1 MWLYRTG
8 YLEVKRE
15 RFPSPHITYN
25 PARSIL
31 KSTM

>member
-8 YLEVKRE
+8 YLEVKK

-31 KSTM
+31 KSIT